1 MKTFTQTRT
10 ETAGKV
16 HLERVWI
23 KRDGKL
29 ECMFVK
35 VLGNNPNA
43 AR

>member
-16 HLERVWI
+16 RLERVWI

-29 ECMFVK
+29 ECAYVK
-35 VLGNNPNA
+35 VLDNGKDA
-43 AR
+43 